1 MSKSNIKLKIAIQK
15 SGRLNKD
22 SIKLLKDCGIS
33 IDNGIDQLK
42 VTASNFPLEI
52 LYLRNSDIP
61 QYLEDGVVDIAIV
74 GENLL
79 IEKQKDVEIVKA
91 LGFSKCRVSLAVPKE
106 FDGVGIDYFKGKKIA
121 TSYPNTIRDFFEK
134 QNITADIH
142 VISGSVE
149 IAPNIGLADG
159 ICDIVSSGSTLFKNG
174 LVEIVTVL
182 KSEAVLAKS
191 PNLCQEKQSILDK
204 IMFRIKAVQ
213 EANNKKYILLNAP
226 NDKVDEISKI
236 LPVLKS
242 PTILP
247 LAEPGWSSIHS
258 VIEKDKFWEVID
270 ELKAAGA
277 EGILVIPIEKM
288 VE

>member
-1 MSKSNIKLKIAIQK
+1 MSKQDIKLKIAVQK
-15 SGRLNKD
+15 KGRLNED
-22 SIKLLKDCGIS
+22 SIKLLKNCGIS
-33 IDNGIDQLK
+33 IDNGKDQLK
-42 VTASNFPLEI
+42 AAARNFPLEI
-52 LYLRNSDIP
+52 MYLRNSDIP

-79 IEKQKDVEIVKA
+79 IEKQKNVEIIKQ

-106 FDGVGIDYFKGKKIA
+106 FDGVGVEYFNGKKIA
-121 TSYPNTIRDFFEK
+121 TSYPNTVNAYLKEN
-134 QNITADIH
+134 NIQADVH
-142 VISGSVE
+142 LISGSVE

-174 LVEIVTVL
+174 LVEITTIL

-191 PNLCQEKQSILDK
+191 PKINQESQAILDK
-204 IMFRIKAVQ
+204 LLFRINAVQ

-226 NDKVDEISKI
+226 NSKIEQISKI

-247 LAEPGWSSIHS
+247 LAEKGWSSVHS
-258 VIEKDKFWEVID
+258 VIEKGKFWEVID
-270 ELKAAGA
+270 ELKKAGA
-277 EGILVIPIEKM
+277 EGILIIPIEKI
-288 VE
+288 VV